1 VSTTTFAPPVVAAPP
16 VSEPSATLPAPEFV
30 APTPVEPV
38 AAAPV
43 AAEPAPWGDETS
55 PAPFSTE
62 SFATESFATA
72 PFATESFSTE
82 SFATES
88 FVAEPLVAESF
99 VAEPLVDD
107 LTTSTP
113 SPMWDDTDLDLAAS
127 SGTDEDRSEIE
138 ELIARAEAE
147 AAGQGGSMP
156 LTFSPPEGVD
166 LRAIVAA
173 QPVEPPRPVLD
184 VTGSTPEGSGPDWL
198 SDLVESIEEPSEAD
212 TAPVARPVH
221 SATFVTADSNITV
234 RPERTRFNG
243 FALLSLVSA
252 LVWVCG
258 LGSVVAVIFAVLAL
272 IQIGAV
278 HQRGRLIALAGL
290 VLGVVGIAAAAT
302 LFVFDG
308 GSDSAT
314 PLSTP
319 VAFGEVIVTSCALDA
334 AGNGVAIVRVV
345 NLNGES
351 VTYDITVAFQTG
363 DQRGVARAETDV
375 LGPDAS
381 EMVTVVSE
389 TEFTQAP
396 VCTLQDTVRY
406 AAD

>member
-1 VSTTTFAPPVVAAPP
+1 
-16 VSEPSATLPAPEFV
+16 
-30 APTPVEPV
+30 
-38 AAAPV
+38 
-43 AAEPAPWGDETS
+43 
-55 PAPFSTE
+55 
-62 SFATESFATA
+62 
-72 PFATESFSTE
+72 
-82 SFATES
+82 
-88 FVAEPLVAESF
+88 
-99 VAEPLVDD
+99 
-107 LTTSTP
+107 
-113 SPMWDDTDLDLAAS
+113 
-127 SGTDEDRSEIE
+127 
-138 ELIARAEAE
+138 
-147 AAGQGGSMP
+147 
-156 LTFSPPEGVD
+156 
-166 LRAIVAA
+166 
-173 QPVEPPRPVLD
+173 
-184 VTGSTPEGSGPDWL
+184 
-198 SDLVESIEEPSEAD
+198 
-212 TAPVARPVH
+212 
-221 SATFVTADSNITV
+221 
-234 RPERTRFNG
+234 
-243 FALLSLVSA
+243 
-252 LVWVCG
+252 
-258 LGSVVAVIFAVLAL
+258 VVAVIFAVLAL